1 MLLFCLPV
9 IGNTA
14 TNDSN
19 EELWYQ
25 IEIIVFENMD
35 QAGLSTEAWPLNPG
49 QPDFDNLIE
58 LMPPQIAGMKD
69 SGMINLDNSISGGPG
84 IGAVSGSTAIN
95 QKIPAM
101 GPDMPEPYQLL
112 PDAELN
118 LRSQEIKLSSSE
130 RYYPLLH
137 VAWRQPVLS
146 EEEAKE
152 VHIYSHMDE
161 VQTDDLQASSD
172 SLAIPPSSESFMYQ
186 IATDNEPPLRVIDG
200 TVTVT
205 LGKYLHL
212 DTDLLYRIQ
221 AEDTNEF
228 SIFGFR
234 SRDETPDVFRM
245 HESRRMRSGELH
257 YFDHPLFGML
267 ALITPYQLPEQEL
280 DKAETIPLDE
290 STSGE

>member
-9 IGNTA
+9 LGNTA
-14 TNDSN
+14 TDSN

-35 QAGLSTEAWPLNPG
+35 QAGLSSEAWPLNPG
-49 QPDFDNLIE
+49 LPDFDNIIE
-58 LMPPQIAGMKD
+58 LMPPQMAGSKD
-69 SGMINLDNSISGGPG
+69 SGMINLDNTISGGPG
-84 IGAVSGSTAIN
+84 MGAVSGSTAVNPNIT
-95 QKIPAM
+95 AM
-101 GPDMPEPYQLL
+101 GIAMPDPYQLL
-112 PDAELN
+112 PDDELN
-118 LRSQEIKLSSSE
+118 LKSQEIKLSSSE

-146 EEEAKE
+146 EDDAKA
-152 VHIYSHMDE
+152 VHIYSHMDDL
-161 VQTDDLQASSD
+161 QTDDVQASAD
-172 SLAIPPSSESFMYQ
+172 SLAIPPSSESFIYQ
-186 IATDNEPPLRVIDG
+186 ISTNNEPPLKVIDG
-200 TVTVT
+200 TVKVT

-280 DKAETIPLDE
+280 DNAETIPLDD